1 MADFKSYHEF
11 QAYISREFLKKH
23 KVFRYRTVKIDEMD
37 DNKIINVCHWFCEEN
52 NLVQDYR
59 LFLES
64 ERNLQNAKELLGKTI
79 KVIIDRPLG
88 SHHPKH
94 NEMVYPINYG
104 YYEDLIAPDGEP
116 QDVYV
121 LGVYEPISCFE
132 GKLIAVIHR
141 LDDIEDKWVV
151 APEEFCFTEKEII
164 EATHFQEQFF
174 NVSII
179 M

>member
-1 MADFKSYHEF
+1 M
-11 QAYISREFLKKH
+11 
-23 KVFRYRTVKIDEMD
+23 
-37 DNKIINVCHWFCEEN
+37 
-52 NLVQDYR
+52 
-59 LFLES
+59 
-64 ERNLQNAKELLGKTI
+64 
-79 KVIIDRPLG
+79 IDRPLG